1 MNQLERENRRR
12 TSSGY
17 SQSRGSDRGT
27 SHRKGESRTSRS
39 SSAGRR
45 SSQSHKSGYSYR
57 GASHRR
63 KKGPDYRLIAIIG
76 VVLILLIACIV
87 FVVKATKNS
96 GAEDASQE
104 SVTETAIEMP
114 VTVDGVVITGM
125 SRDEAK
131 AAILEKYPWS
141 MTISYGE
148 ESYQVSDLMASK
160 VDSLLDEIYAGNPKE
175 TYSLDTSGLEEAIGA
190 EAAAAAAKWDKAPK
204 NGSIQSYDK
213 DSGKFVFAGEEMGFA
228 IDQEKLA
235 ADIQAALDARKFDA
249 VIEAAGSQVQPEITE
264 ASAKDLYK
272 TIVTYTTT
280 TTANSK
286 RNTNVRLAAEAIN
299 GTVIPPGGE
308 FSFNGTVGQRTAEK
322 GYQSAAAYS
331 GGEVVQEI
339 GGGVCQVSSTLYNAV
354 VRAGM
359 EISYRRSHT
368 FEPSYVTPGQDAT
381 VSWELPDFKFI
392 NTSKAAIGLKA
403 SYSNQKMSVSVYGI
417 PVLEEGMSIDLE
429 SVQTETLDPPAPTY
443 EEDQTLQ
450 IGEEKVKS
458 AGSNGSRWVTYKITY
473 KDGVEVSR
481 ETDHTTT
488 YKGHAPV
495 ILRNT
500 SGVVLTPDETT
511 TGTETAVSTVDG
523 MPEDYVPGETTT
535 APVTPGEVGPGVP
548 SQPQTPA
555 ASQPAASQPQTP
567 AASQGGPGGGG
578 PGDLSS
584 ENAVNVI
591 EPIAPNPGA

>member
-1 MNQLERENRRR
+1 MNQLERDSRRK
-12 TSSGY
+12 TSSGR
-17 SQSRGSDRGT
+17 SQSRGSDRST
-27 SHRKGESRTSRS
+27 SYRKSEGGSRN
-39 SSAGRR
+39 RR
-45 SSQSHKSGYSYR
+45 SSQSSRSGSSYGYR
-57 GASHRR
+57 SGSHRR
-63 KKGPDYRLIAIIG
+63 KQGPDYRLIAIVG
-76 VVLILLIACIV
+76 VILIVLIACIV
-87 FVVKATKNS
+87 FVVQATKS
-96 GAEDASQE
+96 GGAADASQE
-104 SVTETAIEMP
+104 SVTETAMEKP

-125 SRDEAK
+125 SRTEAE

-141 MTISYGE
+141 MTITYGE
-148 ESYQVSDLMASK
+148 DAYQVTDLMAEK
-160 VDSLLDEIYAGNPKE
+160 VDSLLDEIYTGDPQE
-175 TYSLDTSGLEEAIGA
+175 SYSLDTTGLEEAIA
-190 EAAAAAAKWDKAPK
+190 SEAVAAAAKWDKSPK
-204 NGSIQSYDK
+204 NGSIQSFDK
-213 DSGKFVFAGEEMGFA
+213 ESGKFVFAGEEAGFA

-235 ADIQAALDARKFDA
+235 QDIQAALDERRFDA
-249 VIEAAGSQVQPEITE
+249 EIEATGSEVQPEITE

-272 TIVTYTTT
+272 TISTFTTT
-280 TTANSK
+280 TTANSN

-308 FSFNGTVGQRTAEK
+308 FSFNETVGQRTEAK
-322 GYQSAAAYS
+322 GYKSAAAYS
-331 GGEVVQEI
+331 GGEVVQET

-392 NTSKAAIGLKA
+392 NTSKAAIGLRA
-403 SYSNQKMSVSVYGI
+403 SYSNQKMTVSVYGI
-417 PVLEEGMSIDLE
+417 PVLEDGMTIDLE

-523 MPEDYVPGETTT
+523 MPEDYVPGETTS
-535 APVTPGEVGPGVP
+535 AGPGESGEVGPGITTQAP
-548 SQPQTPA
+548 SAGETTSAAPQTSA
-555 ASQPAASQPQTP
+555 AGTVEA
-567 AASQGGPGGGG
+567 GPGVSQAA
-578 PGDLSS
+578 PTSQ
-584 ENAVNVI
+584 VI

>member
-1 MNQLERENRRR
+1 M
-12 TSSGY
+12 GVI
-17 SQSRGSDRGT
+17 
-27 SHRKGESRTSRS
+27 
-39 SSAGRR
+39 
-45 SSQSHKSGYSYR
+45 
-57 GASHRR
+57 
-63 KKGPDYRLIAIIG
+63 LI
-76 VVLILLIACIV
+76 VLIACIV
-87 FVVKATKNS
+87 FVVQATKS
-96 GAEDASQE
+96 GGAADASQE
-104 SVTETAIEMP
+104 SVTETAMEKP

-125 SRDEAK
+125 SRTEAE

-141 MTISYGE
+141 MTITYGE
-148 ESYQVSDLMASK
+148 DAYQVTDLMAEK
-160 VDSLLDEIYAGNPKE
+160 VDSLLDEIYTGDPQE
-175 TYSLDTSGLEEAIGA
+175 SYSLDTTGLEEVIAS
-190 EAAAAAAKWDKAPK
+190 EAAAAAAKWDKSPK
-204 NGSIQSYDK
+204 NGSIQSFDK
-213 DSGKFVFAGEEMGFA
+213 ANGMFDSTGGVAGFVIVQVE
-228 IDQEKLA
+228 LA
-235 ADIQAALDARKFDA
+235 QDIQAALDERRFDA
-249 VIEAAGSQVQPEITE
+249 EIEATGSEVQPEITE

-272 TIVTYTTT
+272 TISTFTTT
-280 TTANSK
+280 TTANSN

-308 FSFNGTVGQRTAEK
+308 FSFNETVGQRTEAK
-322 GYQSAAAYS
+322 GYKSAAAYS
-331 GGEVVQEI
+331 GGEVVQET

-392 NTSKAAIGLKA
+392 NTSKAAIGLRA
-403 SYSNQKMSVSVYGI
+403 SYSNQKMTVSVYGI
-417 PVLEEGMSIDLE
+417 PVLEDGMTIDLE

-523 MPEDYVPGETTT
+523 MPEDYVPGETTS
-535 APVTPGEVGPGVP
+535 AGPGESGEVGPGITTQGP
-548 SQPQTPA
+548 SAGETASA
-555 ASQPAASQPQTP
+555 APHTSGAGTVGA
-567 AASQGGPGGGG
+567 GPGVSQAA
-578 PGDLSS
+578 PTSQ
-584 ENAVNVI
+584 VI

>member
-1 MNQLERENRRR
+1 MNQLERDSRRK
-12 TSSGY
+12 TSSGR
-17 SQSRGSDRGT
+17 SQSRGSDRST
-27 SHRKGESRTSRS
+27 SYRKSGGVRRN
-39 SSAGRR
+39 RR
-45 SSQSHKSGYSYR
+45 SSQSSRSGSSYGYR
-57 GASHRR
+57 SGSHRR
-63 KKGPDYRLIAIIG
+63 KQGPDYRLIAIVG
-76 VVLILLIACIV
+76 VILIVLIACIV
-87 FVVKATKNS
+87 FVVQATKS
-96 GAEDASQE
+96 GGAADASQE
-104 SVTETAIEMP
+104 SVTETAMEKP

-125 SRDEAK
+125 SRTEAE

-141 MTISYGE
+141 MTITYGE
-148 ESYQVSDLMASK
+148 DAYQVTDLMAEK
-160 VDSLLDEIYAGNPKE
+160 VDSLLDEIYTGDPQE
-175 TYSLDTSGLEEAIGA
+175 SYSLDTTGLEEVIAS
-190 EAAAAAAKWDKAPK
+190 EAAAAAAKWDKSPK
-204 NGSIQSYDK
+204 NGSIQSFDK
-213 DSGKFVFAGEEMGFA
+213 ENGKFVFAGEEAGFA

-235 ADIQAALDARKFDA
+235 QDIQAALDERRFDA
-249 VIEAAGSQVQPEITE
+249 EIEATGSEVQPEITE

-272 TIVTYTTT
+272 TISTFTTT
-280 TTANSK
+280 TTANSN

-308 FSFNGTVGQRTAEK
+308 FSFNETVGQRTEAK
-322 GYQSAAAYS
+322 GYKSAAAYS
-331 GGEVVQEI
+331 GGEVVQET

-392 NTSKAAIGLKA
+392 NTSKAAIGLRA
-403 SYSNQKMSVSVYGI
+403 SYSNQKMTVSVYGI
-417 PVLEEGMSIDLE
+417 PVLEDGMTIDLE

-523 MPEDYVPGETTT
+523 MPEDYVPGETTS
-535 APVTPGEVGPGVP
+535 AGPGESGEVGPGITTQAP
-548 SQPQTPA
+548 SAGETTSAAPQTSA
-555 ASQPAASQPQTP
+555 AGTVEA
-567 AASQGGPGGGG
+567 GPGVSQAA
-578 PGDLSS
+578 PTSQ
-584 ENAVNVI
+584 VI